1 MWLLWTT
8 SQSSLGLTRYYHNN
22 NNASK
27 CEAALR
33 PTLLLEAL
41 HKNTCDNRCCCC
53 DNSELDPNVASMDH
67 IPIIFGSNS
76 LLSQQQQRIQVRGLE
91 ENSETQFNI
100 RTPAIGR
107 LSRRSRLPRHNINAT
122 RMTNHGHVLQN
133 DCIPFIH
140 QQMLVWDRVAF
151 LH

>member
-53 DNSELDPNVASMDH
+53 DNRELDPNMASMDH
-67 IPIIFGSNS
+67 IPIILGSNS
-76 LLSQQQQRIQVRGLE
+76 Q
-91 ENSETQFNI
+91 ETQQTTHAQG
-100 RTPAIGR
+100 RGPA
-107 LSRRSRLPRHNINAT
+107 LYASRPTLLLIVPYCTNVLRAT
-122 RMTNHGHVLQN
+122 ISCCVLASLNYYQAQIV
-133 DCIPFIH
+133 CGQI
-140 QQMLVWDRVAF
+140 
-151 LH
+151 